1 MTTMSVTVDG
11 VVITDVAPQRAELQ
25 TVRAQLAAIY
35 ARFDPGRPERLLA
48 REAEIVTLIN
58 RAEVLR
64 EIVERWDQAETAR
77 ANILA
82 GWEMVQAFVE
92 REA

>member
-1 MTTMSVTVDG
+1 MTTMTITVDG
-11 VVITDVAPQRAELQ
+11 IVITDVAPQRAELQ

-35 ARFDPGRPERLLA
+35 ARFDPVHPERLLA

-77 ANILA
+77 ANILT

>member
-1 MTTMSVTVDG
+1 MMSITVGG
-11 VVITDVAPQRAELQ
+11 VVITDVVQQRAELQ

-35 ARFDPGRPERLLA
+35 DRFDSRVPERLLA
-48 REAEIVTLIN
+48 REAEIVTLVN
-58 RAEVLR
+58 RAEALR

-82 GWEMVQAFVE
+82 GWEIVQAFTE
-92 REA
+92 GDA